1 MAYKY
6 KTLFLTEKDSQVE
19 ALAPVLGAAYK
30 AKWQPAYNEKEKIAI
45 VPLQGHLLKALEPQE
60 YDASLVNFSED
71 AIYVFPDKMKFKDWD
86 PEVMDNSTYPLLKVW
101 NIGVNVTF

>member
-30 AKWQPAYNEKEKIAI
+30 AKWQPAYNEKEKT
-45 VPLQGHLLKALEPQE
+45 LKILE
-60 YDASLVNFSED
+60 LKK
-71 AIYVFPDKMKFKDWD
+71 PDNKETMLRCVLEA
-86 PEVMDNSTYPLLKVW
+86 PIL
-101 NIGVNVTF
+101 I